1 MNELIDYTLIENEIL
16 KYSGDFSLI
25 SSRKLE
31 KNHLNTSIPLV

>member
-16 KYSGDFSLI
+16 KDSISDFP
-25 SSRKLE
+25 RKLE